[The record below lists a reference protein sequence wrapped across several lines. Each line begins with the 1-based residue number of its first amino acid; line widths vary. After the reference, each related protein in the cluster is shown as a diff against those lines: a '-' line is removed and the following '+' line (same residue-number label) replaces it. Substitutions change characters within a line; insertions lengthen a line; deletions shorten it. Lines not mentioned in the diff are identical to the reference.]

1 MADDASDGEV
11 EDDADWR
18 ARVRRLRPFLLDADL
33 VPPPPNPPDA
43 SSSCF
48 ASWTRLHAKAP
59 EPPGGF
65 ASDAGAKALD
75 ALLRDPGARLCIS
88 DNFCKFPG
96 TRAHAGAGF
105 HLALEARSVPGLAF

>member
-1 MADDASDGEV
+1 MADASDGEV

-33 VPPPPNPPDA
+33 VPPPPNPPDT

-59 EPPGGF
+59 EP
-65 ASDAGAKALD
+65 
-75 ALLRDPGARLCIS
+75 RRRLC
-88 DNFCKFPG
+88 
-96 TRAHAGAGF
+96 
-105 HLALEARSVPGLAF
+105 E

>member
-18 ARVRRLRPFLLDADL
+18 ARVRQLRPFLLDADL
-33 VPPPPNPPDA
+33 VPPPPNPPDP
-43 SSSCF
+43 SSACF

-75 ALLRDPGARLCIS
+75 ALLRDRRQAAPGAFAFEVVDLDARACDEASGAVVVRRLV
-88 DNFCKFPG
+88 
-96 TRAHAGAGF
+96 
-105 HLALEARSVPGLAF
+105 LEPA

>member
-33 VPPPPNPPDA
+33 VPPPPNPQDA
-43 SSSCF
+43 STSCF

-75 ALLRDPGARLCIS
+75 ALLRDRRLGVEPRPAR
-88 DNFCKFPG
+88 
-96 TRAHAGAGF
+96 
-105 HLALEARSVPGLAF
+105 EAT